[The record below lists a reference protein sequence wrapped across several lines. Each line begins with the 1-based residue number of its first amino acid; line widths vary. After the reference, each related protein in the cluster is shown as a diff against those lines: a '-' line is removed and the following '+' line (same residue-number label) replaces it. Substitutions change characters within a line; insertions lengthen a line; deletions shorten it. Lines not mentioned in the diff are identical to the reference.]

1 MTLSP
6 SRWFLFV
13 SPRCC
18 MHIQALGG
26 QGILNHLN
34 LTSGTEIFLCHP
46 GNSELSLNPCEGN
59 LLLVPLILWYKP
71 SGFPTQRPE
80 GLPGLPLLRPWAPI
94 VVSQVPWGCLQTL
107 LSVSFASSGVTNNPR
122 TKAKPSA
129 GAHHYGFP
137 SSPRSCKAILH
148 CVSSPVPSSRHFYS
162 LLYLTS
168 CPQ

>member
-1 MTLSP
+1 MISVCFSQVLHAHPGT
-6 SRWFLFV
+6 
-13 SPRCC
+13 
-18 MHIQALGG
+18 GG

-34 LTSGTEIFLCHP
+34 LTSGTELFLCHP

-71 SGFPTQRPE
+71 SGFPHSKTRGFTRATTLE
-80 GLPGLPLLRPWAPI
+80 TVGSNCGLPSPLRLSA
-94 VVSQVPWGCLQTL
+94 TL

-148 CVSSPVPSSRHFYS
+148 CVSSPVPSSRHFYI
-162 LLYLTS
+162 LLYFTS
-168 CPQ
+168 CPE